1 MKRHLTGTIL
11 LPLLC
16 LSVLLKVGCCSAAT
30 FTWNGS
36 VSTDWFNNTNWIPAG
51 VPASTDTVNFSNG
64 TTINFT
70 SPVTRSGV
78 FNWGAGTLSGSPLTV
93 ASGGVL
99 NISGN
104 ASLENALTNAGTVT
118 MTGLANLAVFNNTNT
133 LFGKIFNLASGLW
146 DIQTNAT
153 ITCEYCAG
161 NEFFNNAGVL
171 RKSQGS
177 GTAAITIAFTNTVT
191 GTVTN
196 LIGTLTFNQG
206 GTLAG
211 TYNTAAGAIIN
222 FASGNFT
229 MGVPPILSGPGVCE
243 FTGST
248 LTLLQNA
255 PTNLVLA
262 GGSLL
267 LGPAFQSGGGI
278 TNLTLSGSTLSSTN
292 TVTGTLNWASGT
304 LVGPLTVASGG
315 VLNISGNVSLEN
327 ALTNAGTV
335 TMTGLANLAV
345 FNNTNTLFGKIFNL
359 ASGLWDIQ
367 TNATITCEYCAG
379 NEFFNNAGVLRRS
392 QGSGTA
398 AITIAFTNTVTGTV
412 TNLIGTLT
420 FNQGGTLAG
429 TYNTAAGAII
439 NFASGNFTMG
449 VPPILS
455 GPGVC
460 EFTGSTLTLLQNAP
474 TNLVLAGGSL
484 LLGPAFQS
492 GGGITNL
499 TLSGSTLSS
508 TNTVTG
514 TLNWASGTLVGL

>member
-1 MKRHLTGTIL
+1 M
-11 LPLLC
+11 
-16 LSVLLKVGCCSAAT
+16 
-30 FTWNGS
+30 
-36 VSTDWFNNTNWIPAG
+36 
-51 VPASTDTVNFSNG
+51 
-64 TTINFT
+64 
-70 SPVTRSGV
+70 
-78 FNWGAGTLSGSPLTV
+78 
-93 ASGGVL
+93 
-99 NISGN
+99 
-104 ASLENALTNAGTVT
+104 
-118 MTGLANLAVFNNTNT
+118 
-133 LFGKIFNLASGLW
+133 
-146 DIQTNAT
+146 
-153 ITCEYCAG
+153 
-161 NEFFNNAGVL
+161 
-171 RKSQGS
+171 
-177 GTAAITIAFTNTVT
+177 
-191 GTVTN
+191 
-196 LIGTLTFNQG
+196 
-206 GTLAG
+206 
-211 TYNTAAGAIIN
+211 
-222 FASGNFT
+222 
-229 MGVPPILSGPGVCE
+229 
-243 FTGST
+243 
-248 LTLLQNA
+248 
-255 PTNLVLA
+255 
-262 GGSLL
+262 
-267 LGPAFQSGGGI
+267 
-278 TNLTLSGSTLSSTN
+278 
-292 TVTGTLNWASGT
+292 
-304 LVGPLTVASGG
+304 
-315 VLNISGNVSLEN
+315 LNISGNVSLEN

-492 GGGITNL
+492 GA
-499 TLSGSTLSS
+499 GSPT
-508 TNTVTG
+508 
-514 TLNWASGTLVGL
+514 